1 MTTRYEVCPVD
12 ELSAGERKIVEVD
25 GLSIG
30 VFNIDG
36 EFHALNNACP
46 HQLAPLCEGEVTGI
60 TTAEEVGEFEWTHDG
75 EIIKC
80 PWHHWAFDITTGK
93 SVFNPHKVRT
103 RTYDVEVESPNPD
116 DESCEECTQAKYGTE
131 LAGDE
136 PPIETYDITVEREM
150 VVLYV

>member
-1 MTTRYEVCPVD
+1 MTTRYEVCPVE
-12 ELSAGERKIVEVD
+12 ELSDGERKIVEVD

-30 VFNIDG
+30 VFNVDG
-36 EFHALNNACP
+36 EFYALNNTCP

-60 TTAEEVGEFEWTHDG
+60 TSAEAVGEYEWSRDG

-93 SVFNPHKVRT
+93 SVFNPHEVRT
-103 RTYDVEVESPNPD
+103 RTYDVEVESSQPGDEPSEQRD
-116 DESCEECTQAKYGTE
+116 DPEYGTE

-136 PPIETYDITVEREM
+136 PPVETYDVAVEREI